1 MEKTQQILL
10 PADQPQE
17 KPKLELK
24 ERVGIVE
31 AILFVT
37 GNAVEKREICR
48 ALEIQEA
55 ELEETL
61 DAMESGYDFD
71 RRGLRLLRFGAHVQL
86 ATRPDYAPYVEKL
99 LQPVQK
105 QSLSSA
111 IMETLAVIAYRQ
123 PVTKAEIEQI
133 RGVKCDY
140 SVQSLT
146 VKGLIEEVG
155 RKETLGRP
163 ILYGTTDAF
172 LRHFCISSIS
182 DLPEIDFSK
191 LAEKLGGGKNEE
203 EKTEDFTDFAE
214 GVDNGMD
221 AGV

>member
-1 MEKTQQILL
+1 MEQQMTPPEQGTQKQT
-10 PADQPQE
+10 
-17 KPKLELK
+17 LELA

-37 GNAVEKREICR
+37 GNAVEKKEICR
-48 ALEIQEA
+48 ALDVTDA

-61 DAMESGYDFD
+61 DALESGYDFD

-86 ATRPDYAPYVEKL
+86 ATRPDYAPYVERL

-105 QSLSSA
+105 QSLSQA
-111 IMETLAVIAYRQ
+111 VMETLAVIAYKQ

-146 VKGLIEEVG
+146 AKGLIAEVG
-155 RKETLGRP
+155 RRETLGRP

-172 LRHFCISSIS
+172 LRHFCISSTAE
-182 DLPEIDFSK
+182 LPEIDFSTLASK
-191 LAEKLGGGKNEE
+191 LSAEQGSE
-203 EKTEDFTDFAE
+203 TQ
-214 GVDNGMD
+214 VDSGMTAD
-221 AGV
+221 L

>member
-1 MEKTQQILL
+1 MEQTMNSQTQT
-10 PADQPQE
+10 
-17 KPKLELK
+17 LELA

-37 GNAVEKREICR
+37 GNAVEKKEISR
-48 ALEIQEA
+48 ALELTDAQ
-55 ELEETL
+55 LEETL
-61 DAMESGYDFD
+61 DALESGYDFD

-105 QSLSSA
+105 QSLSQA
-111 IMETLAVIAYRQ
+111 VMETLAVIAYKQ

-140 SVQSLT
+140 SVQSLAA
-146 VKGLIEEVG
+146 KGLIAEVG

-172 LRHFCISSIS
+172 LRHFCISSTEE
-182 DLPEIDFSK
+182 LPQIDFSA
-191 LAEKLGGGKNEE
+191 LAARLSGEAQQETATDGGEP
-203 EKTEDFTDFAE
+203 A
-214 GVDNGMD
+214 
-221 AGV
+221 

>member
-1 MEKTQQILL
+1 MEQQTARPQTPEIQL
-10 PADQPQE
+10 PEGQTGEAPQ
-17 KPKLELK
+17 KLELK

-37 GNAVEKREICR
+37 GNAVEKKEICR
-48 ALEIQEA
+48 ALDITDA

-61 DAMESGYDFD
+61 DALESGYDFD

-105 QSLSSA
+105 QSLSQA
-111 IMETLAVIAYRQ
+111 VMETLAVIAYRQ

-146 VKGLIEEVG
+146 SKGLIEEVG

-163 ILYGTTDAF
+163 ILYGTTDTF
-172 LRHFCISSIS
+172 LRHFCISSVAE
-182 DLPEIDFSK
+182 LPEIDFSALAAK
-191 LAEKLGGGKNEE
+191 LAGAGENQ
-203 EKTEDFTDFAE
+203 TDSGLTAE
-214 GVDNGMD
+214 P
-221 AGV
+221 

>member
-1 MEKTQQILL
+1 MEWMMEQQTT
-10 PADQPQE
+10 PQTPE
-17 KPKLELK
+17 TPQKLEIK

-37 GNAVEKREICR
+37 GNAVEKKEICR
-48 ALEIQEA
+48 ALDMTDA

-61 DAMESGYDFD
+61 DALESGYDFD

-105 QSLSSA
+105 QSLSQA
-111 IMETLAVIAYRQ
+111 VMETLAVIAYRQ

-163 ILYGTTDAF
+163 ILYGTTDTF
-172 LRHFCISSIS
+172 LRHFCISSVAE
-182 DLPEIDFSK
+182 LPQIDFSALAAK
-191 LAEKLGGGKNEE
+191 LAGTDETQVDGGM
-203 EKTEDFTDFAE
+203 TAE
-214 GVDNGMD
+214 Q
-221 AGV
+221 

>member
-1 MEKTQQILL
+1 MEHSPQTAQTQE
-10 PADQPQE
+10 APQR
-17 KPKLELK
+17 LELT

-37 GNAVEKREICR
+37 GNAVEKKDICR
-48 ALEIQEA
+48 AMDITEP
-55 ELEETL
+55 ELDETL
-61 DAMESGYDFD
+61 DALESGYDFD

-105 QSLSSA
+105 QSLSQA
-111 IMETLAVIAYRQ
+111 VMETLAVIAYKQ

-140 SVQSLT
+140 SVQSL
-146 VKGLIEEVG
+146 VSKGLIEEVG

-172 LRHFCISSIS
+172 LRHFCLSSLS
-182 DLPEIDFSK
+182 ELPEIDFSALTAK
-191 LAEKLGGGKNEE
+191 LSAQQPQGEAPE
-203 EKTEDFTDFAE
+203 TDGE
-214 GVDNGMD
+214 QTL
-221 AGV
+221 

>member
-1 MEKTQQILL
+1 MEKTEQTDMEQS
-10 PADQPQE
+10 
-17 KPKLELK
+17 KPKLEMN

-37 GNAVEKREICR
+37 GNAVEKKEICR
-48 ALEIQEA
+48 AMELTEG

-61 DAMESGYDFD
+61 DALESGYDFD

-105 QSLSSA
+105 QSLSQA

-123 PVTKAEIEQI
+123 PVTKAEIEQV

-140 SVQSLT
+140 SVQSLLT
-146 VKGLIEEVG
+146 KGLIEEVG
-155 RKETLGRP
+155 RKEALGRP
-163 ILYGTTDAF
+163 ILYGTTDSF
-172 LRHFCISSIS
+172 LRHFCISSLS
-182 DLPEIDFSK
+182 ELPEIDFSK
-191 LAEKLGGGKNEE
+191 LAAKLEAGKGGEE
-203 EKTEDFTDFAE
+203 DMPPHEDAIDSL
-214 GVDNGMD
+214 G
-221 AGV
+221 

>member
-1 MEKTQQILL
+1 MMEQQTT
-10 PADQPQE
+10 PQTPE
-17 KPKLELK
+17 APQKLEIK

-37 GNAVEKREICR
+37 GNAVEKKEICR
-48 ALEIQEA
+48 ALDMTDA

-61 DAMESGYDFD
+61 DALESGYDFD

-105 QSLSSA
+105 QSLSQA
-111 IMETLAVIAYRQ
+111 VMETLAVIAYRQ

-163 ILYGTTDAF
+163 ILYGTTDTF
-172 LRHFCISSIS
+172 LRHFCISSVAE
-182 DLPEIDFSK
+182 LPQIDFSALATK
-191 LAEKLGGGKNEE
+191 LAG
-203 EKTEDFTDFAE
+203 TDETQVDSGMTAE
-214 GVDNGMD
+214 Q
-221 AGV
+221 

>member
-1 MEKTQQILL
+1 METNQQNLIL
-10 PADQPQE
+10 PQNNAQEE
-17 KPKLELK
+17 KPKLELA

-37 GNAVEKREICR
+37 GNAVEKKEICR
-48 ALEIQEA
+48 ALEITEA

-61 DAMESGYDFD
+61 DALESGYDFD

-105 QSLSSA
+105 QSLSQA

-123 PVTKAEIEQI
+123 PVTKAEIELV

-140 SVQSLT
+140 SVQSL
-146 VKGLIEEVG
+146 VAKGLIEEVG
-155 RKETLGRP
+155 RKEALGRP
-163 ILYGTTDAF
+163 ILYGTTDSF
-172 LRHFCISSIS
+172 LRHFCISSLEE
-182 DLPEIDFSK
+182 LPRIDFSK
-191 LAEKLGGGKNEE
+191 LAQKIEAAQQEEIPAQNE
-203 EKTEDFTDFAE
+203 
-214 GVDNGMD
+214 
-221 AGV
+221 

>member
-1 MEKTQQILL
+1 MEKTEQTTL
-10 PADQPQE
+10 PLDE
-17 KPKLELK
+17 SKPKLELK

-37 GNAVEKREICR
+37 GNAVEKKEICR
-48 ALEIQEA
+48 AMELTEG

-61 DAMESGYDFD
+61 DALESGYDFD

-105 QSLSSA
+105 QSLSQA
-111 IMETLAVIAYRQ
+111 VMETLAVIAYRQ

-140 SVQSLT
+140 SVQSLVT
-146 VKGLIEEVG
+146 KGLIEEVG
-155 RKETLGRP
+155 RKEALGRP

-172 LRHFCISSIS
+172 LRHFCISSLS
-182 DLPEIDFSK
+182 ELPEIDFTK
-191 LAEKLGGGKNEE
+191 LAARLEVGTAGQEE
-203 EKTEDFTDFAE
+203 LPAHDEGIDSGTAAE
-214 GVDNGMD
+214 Q
-221 AGV
+221 

>member
-1 MEKTQQILL
+1 MEHSPQTAQTQE
-10 PADQPQE
+10 APQR
-17 KPKLELK
+17 LELT

-37 GNAVEKREICR
+37 GNAVEKKDICR
-48 ALEIQEA
+48 AMDITEP
-55 ELEETL
+55 ELDETL
-61 DAMESGYDFD
+61 DALESGYDFD

-105 QSLSSA
+105 QSLSQA
-111 IMETLAVIAYRQ
+111 VMETLAVIAYKQ

-140 SVQSLT
+140 SVQSL
-146 VKGLIEEVG
+146 VSKGLIAEVG

-172 LRHFCISSIS
+172 LRHFCLSSLAE
-182 DLPEIDFSK
+182 LPEIDFSALTAK
-191 LAEKLGGGKNEE
+191 LSAQQPQDGAPDGEQ
-203 EKTEDFTDFAE
+203 TP
-214 GVDNGMD
+214 
-221 AGV
+221 

>member
-1 MEKTQQILL
+1 MEKTEQTTL
-10 PADQPQE
+10 PLDE
-17 KPKLELK
+17 TKPRLDMK

-48 ALEIQEA
+48 AMEISEP
-55 ELEETL
+55 ELDETL
-61 DAMESGYDFD
+61 DALESGYDFE

-105 QSLSSA
+105 QSLSQA
-111 IMETLAVIAYRQ
+111 VMETLAVIAYKQ

-140 SVQSLT
+140 SVQSL
-146 VKGLIEEVG
+146 VSKGLIEEVG

-172 LRHFCISSIS
+172 LRHFCLTSLSE
-182 DLPEIDFSK
+182 LPEIDFSALTAK
-191 LAEKLGGGKNEE
+191 LSAQQPQGEAPE
-203 EKTEDFTDFAE
+203 TDGE
-214 GVDNGMD
+214 QNP
-221 AGV
+221 

>member
-1 MEKTQQILL
+1 MEQQTML
-10 PADQPQE
+10 PIETP
-17 KPKLELK
+17 PKLEIK

-37 GNAVEKREICR
+37 GNAVETREIAR
-48 ALEIQEA
+48 VLDITDA

-61 DAMESGYDFD
+61 DALESGYDFD

-105 QSLSSA
+105 QSLSQA
-111 IMETLAVIAYRQ
+111 VMETLAVIAYRQ

-140 SVQSLT
+140 SVQSL
-146 VKGLIEEVG
+146 VSKGLIEEVG
-155 RKETLGRP
+155 RKEALGRP

-172 LRHFCISSIS
+172 LRHFCISSVAE
-182 DLPEIDFSK
+182 LPEIDFSALAAK
-191 LAEKLGGGKNEE
+191 LAG
-203 EKTEDFTDFAE
+203 TDENQTDSGTAA
-214 GVDNGMD
+214 V
-221 AGV
+221 